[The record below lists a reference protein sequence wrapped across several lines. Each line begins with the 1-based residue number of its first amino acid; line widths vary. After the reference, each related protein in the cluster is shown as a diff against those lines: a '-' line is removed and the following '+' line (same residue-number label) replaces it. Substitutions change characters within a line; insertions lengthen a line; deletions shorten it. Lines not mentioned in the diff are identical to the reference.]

1 MADTGRV
8 IHVESPVGL
17 LEVEERDGAIVRLGW
32 DATRDA
38 SPSPLLEEA
47 AAQLLAY
54 FAGER
59 TVFDLPLAPRGS
71 DFHQAVFARML
82 AIPFGET
89 RTYGEIAKAL
99 GTHGQPVGQ
108 ACGANPVPVIIPC
121 HRILSANG
129 LGGYSGRGGL
139 DTKIALL
146 RLEGGYPFLV

>member
-47 AAQLLAY
+47 AAQLRAY

>member
-1 MADTGRV
+1 MATTGRV

-47 AAQLLAY
+47 AAQLRAY

-146 RLEGGYPFLV
+146 RHEGGYPFLV

>member
-47 AAQLLAY
+47 AAQLRAY

-129 LGGYSGRGGL
+129 L
-139 DTKIALL
+139 
-146 RLEGGYPFLV
+146 